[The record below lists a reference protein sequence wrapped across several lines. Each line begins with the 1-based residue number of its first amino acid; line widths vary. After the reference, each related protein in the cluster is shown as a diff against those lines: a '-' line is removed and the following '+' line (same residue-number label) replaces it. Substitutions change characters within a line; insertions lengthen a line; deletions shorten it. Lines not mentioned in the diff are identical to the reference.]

1 MKLYLEC
8 NMGAAGDM
16 LMAALLELMPDRQ
29 EFLDRMNGLGIPGV
43 RIECVPAEK
52 CGITGSRVRVFVN
65 GEEETVQ
72 DVPMA
77 GGAVGHSH
85 EHGHRDEEC
94 SAGEEHG
101 HLHEHHEHGHEE
113 EHGHEHDHGEGHAHH
128 HFSYADVCGLI
139 RSLNLPDEVKSDA
152 LAVYTRIGE
161 AESKVHGVPM
171 DQIHF
176 HEVGSMDAVAD
187 VVGCCLLFQMLGA
200 EDISASPVH
209 VGSGFVRC
217 AHGILPVPA
226 PATAHILEGVP
237 IYGGEIRG
245 ELCTP
250 TGAALLCHFV
260 GRFGGM
266 EPMRV
271 EKIGCGMG
279 SKDFEAANCVRA
291 FLGETDGLRDE
302 ITEISCNLDDMTPE
316 AIGYASEL
324 LMKSGALD
332 VFATPIQMKK
342 NRPASML
349 TCLCRS
355 EDREKF
361 SKLILLHTTT
371 LGVRYAAWRR
381 SILRCTFETVETPYG
396 TIRVKVAEGDEI
408 RKRKP
413 EYEDVK
419 AAAEKCGVPFGEVY
433 RLAAA
438 LNQEED

>member
-16 LMAALLELMPDRQ
+16 LTAALLELLPDRR

-43 RIECVPAEK
+43 RIECVPETK
-52 CGITGSRVRVFVN
+52 CGIPGSRIKVFVN

-72 DVPMA
+72 DVPMTA
-77 GGAVGHSH
+77 CAEASVTGKH
-85 EHGHRDEEC
+85 EHRDEEC
-94 SAGEEHG
+94 PAAEEQEH
-101 HLHEHHEHGHEE
+101 HHHEHSD
-113 EHGHEHDHGEGHAHH
+113 HGHGHNHEHGEGHAHAHH

-139 RSLNLPDEVKSDA
+139 QSLDLPDEVKSDA
-152 LAVYTRIGE
+152 LAVYARIGE

-171 DQIHF
+171 DRIHF

-187 VVGCCLLFQMLGA
+187 VVGCCLLIHMLGVR
-200 EDISASPVH
+200 DISASPVH

-226 PATAHILEGVP
+226 PATAHILEGIP
-237 IYGGEIRG
+237 IYGGKIKG

-250 TGAALLCHFV
+250 TGAALLRHFA
-260 GRFGGM
+260 GRFGEM

-279 SKDFEAANCVRA
+279 AKDFEAANCIRA
-291 FLGETDGLRDE
+291 FWGQADDLQDE
-302 ITEISCNLDDMTPE
+302 IAEISCNLDDMTPE

-324 LMKSGALD
+324 LLKSGALD
-332 VFATPIQMKK
+332 VFVTPIQMKK

-349 TCLCRS
+349 TCLCGTG
-355 EDREKF
+355 DRERL
-361 SKLILLHTTT
+361 SRLMLLHTTT
-371 LGVRYAAWRR
+371 LGVRYKTCRR
-381 SILRCTFETVETPYG
+381 SILRCSFETLETPCG
-396 TIRVKVAEGDEI
+396 AIRVKTAEGDGI
-408 RKRKP
+408 RKHKP

-433 RLAAA
+433 RQAAA
-438 LNQEED
+438 QEKEGR

>member
-1 MKLYLEC
+1 
-8 NMGAAGDM
+8 MGAAGDM
-16 LMAALLELMPDRQ
+16 LMASLLELLPDRRK
-29 EFLDRMNGLGIPGV
+29 FLDRMNGLGIPGV
-43 RIECVPAEK
+43 RVECVSEAK
-52 CGITGSRVRVFVN
+52 CGITGSRVKVYVN
-65 GEEETVQ
+65 GEEETAQ

-77 GGAVGHSH
+77 SGAEGHGH
-85 EHGHRDEEC
+85 EHVRRDAGC
-94 SAGEEHG
+94 SAGEEQEPHF
-101 HLHEHHEHGHEE
+101 HEHHDHGHEE
-113 EHGHEHDHGEGHAHH
+113 DHDHEHEHGEGHAHAHH

-139 RSLNLPDEVKSDA
+139 RSLDLPEQVKSDA
-152 LAVYTRIGE
+152 LAVYAKIGE

-187 VVGCCLLFQMLGA
+187 VVGCCLLFHMLGA

-226 PATAHILEGVP
+226 PATARILEGVP
-237 IYGGEIRG
+237 IYGGKIEG

-250 TGAALLCHFV
+250 TGAALLRHFV

-271 EKIGCGMG
+271 RKIGCGMG

-291 FLGETDGLRDE
+291 FWGETDDRQDE

-324 LMKSGALD
+324 LLKSGALD

-349 TCLCRS
+349 TCLCRA
-355 EDREKF
+355 EEGEKF
-361 SKLILLHTTT
+361 AQLMLLHTTT
-371 LGVRYAAWRR
+371 LGVRLTSCRR
-381 SILRCTFETVETPYG
+381 SILRRSSGTVETRFGP
-396 TIRVKVAEGDEI
+396 IRIKCADGNGI
-408 RKRKP
+408 RKSKP

-419 AAAEKCGVPFGEVY
+419 AAAEKCGVPFDEVY
-433 RLAAA
+433 RQAAA
-438 LNQEED
+438 QKKEKC